1 MGGEIL
7 RILRILEDSWGFLG
21 IPENSWGFLRIPGDS
36 RGFLRILRIENHGV
50 SQDSEGFCYN
60 PWGFSG
66 ILRVYSKTVRGFL
79 SVEPLGTRDIEAID
93 FTSGQNLPERFSA
106 MMILPTH
113 S

>member
-36 RGFLRILRIENHGV
+36 RGFLRILRNENHGV

-66 ILRVYSKTVRGFL
+66 ILRVYSKTVRGFWN
-79 SVEPLGTRDIEAID
+79 VEPLVTVMGGMRLN
-93 FTSGQNLPERFSA
+93 SSV
-106 MMILPTH
+106 
-113 S
+113 